1 MQERLPGRGAMSVP
15 PRGRLSTAIE
25 AESIAPEVTPQY
37 QYCAVHRIVCTTQA
51 TDWMYTPGYATLR
64 R

>member
-25 AESIAPEVTPQY
+25 AESAAPEVTLQY

-51 TDWMYTPGYATLR
+51 TDWM
-64 R
+64 